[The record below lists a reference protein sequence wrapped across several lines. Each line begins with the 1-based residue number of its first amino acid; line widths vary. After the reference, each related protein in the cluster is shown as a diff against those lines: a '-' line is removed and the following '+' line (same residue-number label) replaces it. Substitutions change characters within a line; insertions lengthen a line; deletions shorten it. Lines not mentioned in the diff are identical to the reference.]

1 MTTKPKLR
9 KAAPA
14 DIFALI
20 EEHKALIKEENC
32 LKDKFKTAD
41 GLDGALLLYD
51 HWNSADRAVRKAG
64 KRLARMKPR
73 TLACVAALLDYT
85 RQSYAD
91 EINELWAE
99 IAFKTCAAALN
110 RMVAA

>member
-1 MTTKPKLR
+1 MTTKPKPR
-9 KAAPA
+9 KAPAA

-20 EEHKALIKEENC
+20 EEHKALIKEKNC
-32 LKDKFKTAD
+32 LEDKFKTAD

-51 HWNSADRAVRKAG
+51 QWNSAVRAARIAG
-64 KRLARMKPR
+64 KALARMKPR
-73 TLACVAALLDYT
+73 TLAGLAALLDYT

-91 EINELWAE
+91 EINEDWAE